1 MASTLPTGITHG
13 SESRISN
20 PQFHPG
26 FDEQYNDN
34 DSRDRR
40 GNNDDHLWVCIKQM
54 EWGKHHSYLSLI
66 RRFSRYRFSIYP
78 TYSWRPFHFRNNRKS
93 SQSSPIR
100 RSNRQRNR
108 RYCYYGLLIGL
119 LSIAPVRAEDD
130 TNNVSNPVAA
140 ATGNVTNQAVQFQNN
155 GAPSRQHYGP
165 NISCNG
171 STMTFS
177 PFYMGNHTKPWDI
190 DEDGMRPSSYT
201 MAENWGFQVNFM
213 VPLDKKGLERCRSMA
228 ARQEEKMRLD
238 YELVRVLKCA
248 ELQQKGFMLLPN
260 TRVYGMCSDVIP
272 ISSWTKAKKEVLE
285 CITPPK
291 PWYKPWSKPKEP
303 TCTMSTIS
311 EAIKKQAEAQAK
323 ATKKTTKKTSK

>member
-1 MASTLPTGITHG
+1 MDNTLSSVVTH
-13 SESRISN
+13 SSKSRISN
-20 PQFHPG
+20 PQFHTG
-26 FDEQYNDN
+26 VNEFHNNN

-40 GNNDDHLWVCIKQM
+40 RNNDDHLWICIKQM
-54 EWGKHHSYLSLI
+54 EWRKYHSYISLI
-66 RRFSRYRFSIYP
+66 RRISSYRFNIYP
-78 TYSWRPFHFRNNRKS
+78 RFGWRSFLSRDSRKS
-93 SQSSPIR
+93 SQSGIIS

-108 RYCYYGLLIGL
+108 RYFYYGLLISL
-119 LSIAPVRAEDD
+119 LSIAPVRAEDE

-177 PFYMGNHTKPWDI
+177 PFYMGNHTTPF
-190 DEDGMRPSSYT
+190 DETMTQQTYT
-201 MAENWGFQVNFM
+201 VAENWGGQINFM
-213 VPLDKKGLERCRSMA
+213 IPLDREGLNRCRSIA

-238 YELVRVLKCA
+238 YELVRVLKCS
-248 ELQQKGFMLLPN
+248 ELQQKGFMILPN

-272 ISSWTKAKKEVLE
+272 ISSWTKAKKEVMK

-303 TCTMSTIS
+303 KCTMSTLS

-323 ATKKTTKKTSK
+323 AAKKSTKKSTK